1 MMPSGSILYSV
12 ARYDED
18 IAIYGD
24 RGTITARGLLEQ
36 VNVTRDTTD
45 YLWYT
50 TRYILNL
57 Q

>member
-1 MMPSGSILYSV
+1 MVPSGSILDSV
-12 ARYDED
+12 SRYDED
-18 IAIYGD
+18 IATYGD

-50 TRYILNL
+50 TRYFLN